1 MSRVVLLTG
10 GSKGIGYATA
20 KSFADKCCKI
30 YEISRHEVE
39 NPGVVHIAGDV
50 TDLTDVE
57 SAVAGIIEREGRID
71 TLVCNAGTILS
82 GAVEFLRTEE
92 IRKLMELNLF
102 GVINCV
108 RAVLPYMRAAGAGRV
123 VVISSMAAVFPVP
136 YHTYY
141 SVSKAA
147 VSAFA
152 FALSNEVKDF
162 GISVCTVLPGDT
174 NSDQVRHK
182 VHDGDELYGGR
193 IGRSVRRDGARRK
206 KRHEAG
212 RGWTKNQRD
221 RAEKAR
227 KALLCHRVHV
237 KARGVYKPHRA
248 KLPRPEDRGH
258 DVREIN
264 R

>member
-1 MSRVVLLTG
+1 MSKVVLLTG

-20 KSFADKCCKI
+20 KCFADKGCKI
-30 YEISRHEVE
+30 YEISRHEAE

-71 TLVCNAGTILS
+71 ALVCNAGTILS

-152 FALSNEVKDF
+152 FAVSNEVKDF
-162 GISVCTVLPGDT
+162 GISVCAVMPGDT
-174 NSDQVRHK
+174 NSDQVRYK
-182 VHDGDELYGGR
+182 VHEGDELYGGR
-193 IGRSVRRDGARRK
+193 IGRSVGVMERDEKNGMKPDAVGRKISAIALK
-206 KRHEAG
+206 KRVKPFYAIGFMSKLEVLINHIVPSSLV
-212 RGWTKNQRD
+212 
-221 RAEKAR
+221 R
-227 KALLCHRVHV
+227 KIV
-237 KARGVYKPHRA
+237 GMMYA
-248 KLPRPEDRGH
+248 K
-258 DVREIN
+258 
-264 R
+264 